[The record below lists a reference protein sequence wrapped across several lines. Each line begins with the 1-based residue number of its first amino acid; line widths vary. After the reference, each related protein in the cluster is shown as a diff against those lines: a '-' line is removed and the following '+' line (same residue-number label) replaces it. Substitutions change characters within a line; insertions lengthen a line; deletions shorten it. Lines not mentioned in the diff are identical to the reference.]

1 MEGPSETCGTGV
13 KRMIKLTRLNAS
25 EFWINQDHILYLER
39 SPETIVTL
47 GDGKKLTVKETPE
60 EIVGKVLDFRRSA
73 SVPVLD
79 QADKL

>member
-1 MEGPSETCGTGV
+1 
-13 KRMIKLTRLNAS
+13 MIRLTRLNAT

-60 EIVGKVLDFRRSA
+60 EVVSRILEFRRLA
-73 SVPVLD
+73 APPVLSGD
-79 QADKL
+79 EKP

>member
-1 MEGPSETCGTGV
+1 
-13 KRMIKLTRLNAS
+13 MIRLTRLNAV

-60 EIVGKVLDFRRSA
+60 EVVSKILEFRRNA
-73 SVPVLD
+73 LPPVLD
-79 QADKL
+79 QADKP